1 MSQTVKIFYSWQSDL
16 PAKDTKNLI
25 GDAIEAAAKFLAN
38 TVTVIPDRD
47 TKNETGSPNIE
58 QTIFNKIDECDLFV
72 GDLSLVA

>member
-47 TKNETGSPNIE
+47 TKN
-58 QTIFNKIDECDLFV
+58 
-72 GDLSLVA
+72 